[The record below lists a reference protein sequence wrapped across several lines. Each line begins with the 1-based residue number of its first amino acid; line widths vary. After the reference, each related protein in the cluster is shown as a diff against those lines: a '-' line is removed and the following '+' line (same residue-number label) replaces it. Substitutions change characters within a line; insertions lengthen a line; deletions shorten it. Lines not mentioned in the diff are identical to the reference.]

1 MVYIFVKLV
10 WNQNPVHPM
19 IRIVSTKN
27 QQFSEMPIVVGDEF
41 NIKIRQRKLCI
52 GTEIAGLGWTTCIAN
67 QNRLNKPYKKAGVQQ
82 ERPVSAEYFQCS
94 DCRSSSYF
102 SCRQICFG
110 KECNPSSQ
118 EAFDHCQGPR
128 TSVYLTH
135 LGGQLKVGV
144 SLNVERRWLE
154 QGSDYGIE
162 LIKLPGLEARRLE
175 QQISKDLNLKL
186 QVRNTAKIRDFQP
199 MRADFAIGEI
209 EDKLADIKNIINTNY
224 HRVDKVIVETSQI
237 TDLTEYYGNM
247 NPDRPI
253 QLVEIKPTVEFGGI
267 IDAVKGSII
276 VVRNGIYL
284 FGIDTKALMGHT
296 FDLLDRMAS
305 MTGQKSLDEWF

>member
-10 WNQNPVHPM
+10 WNRNPVYPM
-19 IRIVSTKN
+19 MRLVSTKN
-27 QQFSEMPIVVGDEF
+27 QEFSEMPLVIGDEF

-52 GTEIAGLGWTTCIAN
+52 GTEIAGLGWITCIAN
-67 QNRLNKPYKKAGVQQ
+67 QNRLNKPYRKVGVQQ
-82 ERPVSAEYFQCS
+82 ERPLAPEYFQCL

-102 SCRQICFG
+102 SCRQICIG

-128 TSVYLTH
+128 TSVYITH

-144 SLNVERRWLE
+144 SLDVQRRWLD
-154 QGSDYGIE
+154 QGSDYGVE

-175 QQISKDLNLKL
+175 QQISNNLNLKL
-186 QVRNTAKIRDFQP
+186 QIRNTAKIRDFSP
-199 MRADFAIGEI
+199 INPDYAISEMEEKFAEIKQIINEDYQEI
-209 EDKLADIKNIINTNY
+209 EKKIIDTQE
-224 HRVDKVIVETSQI
+224 II
-237 TDLTEYYGNM
+237 DLTEFYGNL

-253 QLVEIKPTVEFGGI
+253 QLVEVKPTVEFGGTI
-267 IDAVKGSII
+267 ESVKGSII

-284 FGIDTKALMGHT
+284 FGIDTKTLIGQT
-296 FDLLDRMAS
+296 FDILDRSAAMS
-305 MTGQKSLDEWF
+305 GQK